1 MRLSWKTGTALAI
14 GVMMIAFL
22 TAAPNTAQAGAAKQF
37 KIGVMGPMTGDQA
50 RWGLDLL
57 HTVELAAEELN
68 AKGGLLGAKVVVVG
82 EDDQHNP
89 KLGEAV
95 AQKFVDDKEVMGVIG
110 PYNSAVVLAITPIYE
125 KASVVHIGASFS
137 NPKITEQGFKTVFR
151 VNSRDDRQGPAGAE
165 YILQTVK
172 AKKVAVLDDQSTFG
186 KGVADEVVKKLESAG
201 VKPTRSVIKAGD
213 KDFRAVLGT
222 IPKDTEAIYFGG
234 YAPEAALLVGQL
246 KELGHKAV
254 FVGDDGLF
262 EQEDFIKA
270 AGGAAEGAI
279 VTALAAPPE
288 SVPAAKEFIKKYE
301 AKHGTIG
308 PYSLNAYDGVNII
321 FAAIKRAGKLDR
333 KAVAA
338 EVAKTKDYKG
348 ISSGRPV
355 TFNAK
360 GDNVNAAI
368 YIYKVQDNKFNLVK
382 EITFDK

>member
-1 MRLSWKTGTALAI
+1 L
-14 GVMMIAFL
+14 
-22 TAAPNTAQAGAAKQF
+22 
-37 KIGVMGPMTGDQA
+37 
-50 RWGLDLL
+50 
-57 HTVELAAEELN
+57 
-68 AKGGLLGAKVVVVG
+68 
-82 EDDQHNP
+82 
-89 KLGEAV
+89 
-95 AQKFVDDKEVMGVIG
+95 
-110 PYNSAVVLAITPIYE
+110 
-125 KASVVHIGASFS
+125 
-137 NPKITEQGFKTVFR
+137 
-151 VNSRDDRQGPAGAE
+151 
-165 YILQTVK
+165 
-172 AKKVAVLDDQSTFG
+172 
-186 KGVADEVVKKLESAG
+186 
-201 VKPTRSVIKAGD
+201 KPTRAVIKAGD

-222 IPKDTEAIYFGG
+222 IAKDTQAIYFGG
-234 YAPEAALLVGQL
+234 YAPEAALLVQQL
-246 KELGHKAV
+246 KELGHKAA

-333 KAVAA
+333 KAIAA

-382 EITFDK
+382 EITFGK

>member
-1 MRLSWKTGTALAI
+1 MRRASASILALVVGLMVLVVLA
-14 GVMMIAFL
+14 GNPSSV
-22 TAAPNTAQAGAAKQF
+22 QAGTKQF

-57 HTVELAAEELN
+57 HSVEVAAEEVN
-68 AKGGLLGAKVVVVG
+68 AKGGILGAKVVVVG

-89 KLGEAV
+89 KIGEAV
-95 AQKFVDDKEVMGVIG
+95 AQKFSDDKEVMGVIG

-125 KASVVHIGASFS
+125 KASLVHMGASFS

-165 YILQTVK
+165 YVLNTLK

-186 KGVADEVVKKLESAG
+186 KGVADECVKKLEAEG
-201 VKPTRSVIKAGD
+201 VKPTRAVIKAGD

-222 IPKDTEAIYFGG
+222 LAKDTQAIYFGG
-234 YAPEAALLVGQL
+234 YAPEAALLVRQL
-246 KELGHKAV
+246 QELGHKAA
-254 FVGDDGLF
+254 FLGPDGLF
-262 EQEDFIKA
+262 EPEDYIKA
-270 AGGAAEGAI
+270 AGGAAEGSI

-321 FAAIKRAGKLDR
+321 FAAIKRAGKFDR
-333 KAVAA
+333 AAIAA
-338 EVAKTKDYKG
+338 EVAKTKNYKG
-348 ISSGRPV
+348 ISSGRAI
-355 TFNAK
+355 TFNEK

-368 YIYKVQDNKFNLVK
+368 YVYKVKDNKFSLVK
-382 EITFDK
+382 EITFAK

>member
-1 MRLSWKTGTALAI
+1 MALIFGLVVLA
-14 GVMMIAFL
+14 VLVA
-22 TAAPNTAQAGAAKQF
+22 TPDASQAGTKQF

-57 HTVELAAEELN
+57 HSVEVAAEEVN
-68 AKGGLLGAKVVVVG
+68 AKGGILGAKVVVTG

-95 AQKFVDDKEVMGVIG
+95 AQKFVDDKEVMGVVG
-110 PYNSAVVLAITPIYE
+110 PYNSAVVLAITPIFE
-125 KASVVHIGASFS
+125 KASVVHMGASFS

-165 YILQTVK
+165 YVLKTLK
-172 AKKVAVLDDQSTFG
+172 AKKIGVLDDQTTFG
-186 KGVADEVVKKLESAG
+186 KGVADEFVKKAEAEG
-201 VKPTRSVIKAGD
+201 VKPMRSVIKAGD

-222 IPKDTEAIYFGG
+222 IPKDTPAIYFGG
-234 YAPEAALLVGQL
+234 YAPEGALLIRQL

-254 FVGDDGLF
+254 FLGPDGLF
-262 EQEDFIKA
+262 EPEDYIKA
-270 AGGAAEGAI
+270 AGGAAEGSV

-288 SVPAAKEFIKKYE
+288 TVPAAKDFIKTYE

-321 FAAIKRAGKLDR
+321 FAAIKRAGKFDR
-333 KAVAA
+333 AAITA
-338 EVAKTKDYKG
+338 EVAKTKNYKG
-348 ISSGRPV
+348 ISSGRPI
-355 TFNAK
+355 TFNEK

-368 YIYKVQDNKFNLVK
+368 YVYKVQGGKFSLIK
-382 EITFDK
+382 EITFAK

>member
-1 MRLSWKTGTALAI
+1 MRRVSASILALVC
-14 GVMMIAFL
+14 GLMVL
-22 TAAPNTAQAGAAKQF
+22 VVLAADPASVQAGTKQF

-57 HTVELAAEELN
+57 HSVEVAAEEVN
-68 AKGGLLGAKVVVVG
+68 AKGGILGAKVVVVG

-95 AQKFVDDKEVMGVIG
+95 AQKFVDDKEIMGVVG

-125 KASVVHIGASFS
+125 KASLVHMGASFS

-165 YILQTVK
+165 YVLKTLK

-186 KGVADEVVKKLESAG
+186 KGVADECVKKLEAEG

-222 IPKDTEAIYFGG
+222 LAKDTQAIYFGG
-234 YAPEAALLVGQL
+234 YAPEAALLVRQL
-246 KELGHKAV
+246 KELGHKAA
-254 FVGDDGLF
+254 FLGPDGLF
-262 EQEDFIKA
+262 EPEDYIKA
-270 AGGAAEGAI
+270 AGGAAEGSI

-321 FAAIKRAGKLDR
+321 FAAIKRAGKFDR
-333 KAVAA
+333 AAVAA
-338 EVAKTKDYKG
+338 EVAKTKNYKG
-348 ISSGRPV
+348 ISSGRAI
-355 TFNAK
+355 TFNEK

-368 YIYKVQDNKFNLVK
+368 YVYKVQDNKFSLVK
-382 EITFDK
+382 EITFAK